1 LTLDTGLI
9 ENAFRA
15 FMGLEGQNAEIPA
28 QCVPLLRGAAAD
40 ILRRLR
46 PGVDIAA
53 EMERLCD
60 AAAAVASHSC
70 RALGASAAGSVRVG
84 DISVGA
90 GGIDLAGAK
99 ALRDEC
105 MARIA
110 DLLAAP
116 PEFAFVSA
124 EVKL

>member
-1 LTLDTGLI
+1 M
-9 ENAFRA
+9 ERAFRS
-15 FMGLEGQNAEIPA
+15 FMSLEGQEPEISA
-28 QCVPLLRGAAAD
+28 QYGPLLRGAAAD

-60 AAAAVASHSC
+60 AAAAVAYHGC
-70 RALGASAAGSVRVG
+70 RALGAGSAGAGSVRVG

-99 ALRDEC
+99 ALRDEH

-116 PEFAFVSA
+116 QEFAFVSA